1 MKDAL
6 QRLVWLLLDVP
17 VVAERLYLY
26 VFIVPHYY
34 EMNVADGFSCS
45 FAGSKIGGKRSYLEQ

>member
-1 MKDAL
+1 MRYKD
-6 QRLVWLLLDVP
+6 WFGCSCDVP
-17 VVAERLYLY
+17 VVAECLYLY